1 MSNYYTIIFQQDDIT
16 GKTGMRVCP
25 DGSLTRRKFFAG
37 MISSKEKAE
46 EIAQD
51 IRNDNPEA
59 TVTVK
64 TF

>member
-1 MSNYYTIIFQQDDIT
+1 MSNYYTIIVQQDDVT
-16 GKTGMRVCP
+16 GKIGMRVCP
-25 DGSLTRRKFFAG
+25 DGTLTRRKIFAG

-64 TF
+64 PF